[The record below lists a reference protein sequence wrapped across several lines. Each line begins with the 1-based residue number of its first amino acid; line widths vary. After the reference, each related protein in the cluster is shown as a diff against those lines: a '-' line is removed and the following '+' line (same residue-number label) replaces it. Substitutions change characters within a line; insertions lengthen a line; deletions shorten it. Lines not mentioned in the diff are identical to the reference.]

1 MERLGQLLDLVAD
14 EKSQA
19 AAPGIGLHLEE
30 GVLEAF
36 WSGKEEE
43 GLFLTWII

>member
-1 MERLGQLLDLVAD
+1 MEGLGELLDLVAD
-14 EKSQA
+14 EKCQA

-30 GVLEAF
+30 GVLEAL

-43 GLFLTWII
+43 GLVLI